1 MSSNLDALIEQ
12 KEAQL
17 APLRQRMEEI
27 KNQFINQTV
36 SFASEWY
43 KKTVNQY
50 VTKYPEVTLNM
61 KEEQIATMKN
71 QVNTLVNNTETI
83 VKKELDNPALWW
95 HLKPHLHDSINQYL
109 QIADKY
115 PEIIDQAV
123 RHILGQLGTILEEH
137 KFHVTASGNTG
148 TYQEFW
154 FEQPI
159 GSQQT
164 VPCYPHL
171 LEWSKEMQAT
181 LKEYNTLFTQAM
193 EQYKVIQ
200 RLKDEKKKQQAMTRW
215 NSI

>member
-1 MSSNLDALIEQ
+1 MSSNLEALIEQ
-12 KEAQL
+12 KEALL
-17 APLRQRMEEI
+17 APLCQRMEEI
-27 KNQFINQTV
+27 KNRFINQTI
-36 SFASEWY
+36 SFTSDWY

-61 KEEQIATMKN
+61 KEEQIAKMKN
-71 QVNTLVNNTETI
+71 QVNTLVNNTENI
-83 VKKELDNPALWW
+83 VRKELDNPALWW

-109 QIADKY
+109 QVADKY
-115 PEIIDQAV
+115 PEIINQAV

-148 TYQEFW
+148 SYQEFW

-159 GSQQT
+159 GSPQT

-171 LEWSKEMQAT
+171 LEWSKEMQST
-181 LKEYNTLFTQAM
+181 LKEYNALFTQAM
-193 EQYKVIQ
+193 EQYREIQ